1 MMKKYNNRYNEL
13 NKRLAVYVTLIRDI
27 YDKLNLEASKIAVR
41 TGYNDSEKPFSFDD
55 YPETRDAVRRL
66 QQQYINDIESV
77 IYRGTS
83 TEWKNSNLMQDL
95 LAEGVIKKRWAQVH
109 GQRFRHYFQDNS
121 DALKAFQ
128 ERREKGMKLS
138 KRLWNQSEE
147 YLHGLETAVSVG
159 IRKGMS
165 AITLSKKVSQYLWD
179 FPRLQKDYKLKYAKA
194 TNIQDCE
201 YKSIRLARTEIN
213 IAYRQAEQLRWGQMD
228 FVVGYE
234 VKLSNRHKAADFDI
248 CDELAGKYPKDFK
261 FCGFHPNCCCYVI
274 PILKTEDEFWGDNDV
289 QSRNEIKDVPDSF
302 KDWVV
307 RNEGRIKRADERDTQ
322 SYFVRDNR
330 ELVDKILKEHKGKK
344 SILPN
349 GVGEDNRNSWETNL
363 KAIEK
368 KLGIKQGKPMT
379 FEDANEMRGNPR
391 FYEHCSY
398 RVNCQSCVVANELR
412 RRGFDVQAQPN
423 LQKGDIPEK
432 LSRLTN
438 WAWKDFDGNMP
449 QKKMAGGWYL
459 DGINIKYKTMKQA
472 TKELMEMTKDVGRY
486 HIDFGWKR
494 GRSGHI
500 ITLERLNNGKVRIYD
515 PQTGK
520 IVNWAD
526 YSKNISNRYGIKVL
540 RVDNLL
546 INDEIIDGICC
557 VSNN

>member
-1 MMKKYNNRYNEL
+1 MKRYNNRYNEL
-13 NKRLAVYVTLIRDI
+13 NERLAQYVALVNKIFDT
-27 YDKLNLEASKIAVR
+27 LNLEAAKIAKR
-41 TGYNDSEKPFSFDD
+41 TGYDPKSAKPFSFAD
-55 YPETRDAVRRL
+55 YPKTKDAVKKL
-66 QQQYINDIESV
+66 QNQYVEDMQAV

-95 LAEGVIKKRWAQVH
+95 LAEGIIKKRWAQVH

-147 YLHGLETAVSVG
+147 YLQGLETAVSVG

-179 FPRLQKDYKLKYAKA
+179 FPSLQKDYKQKYAKA
-194 TNIQDCE
+194 TTIQDCE

-213 IAYRQAEQLRWGQMD
+213 IAYRQAEQLRWQQMD

-234 VKLSNRHKAADFDI
+234 VKLSHKHKTADYDI
-248 CDELAGKYPKDFK
+248 CNELAGKYPKDFK
-261 FCGFHPNCCCYVI
+261 FCGWHPNCCCFVI
-274 PILKTEDEFWGDNDV
+274 PILKTEDEFWSDEDKP
-289 QSRNEIKDVPDSF
+289 SANEVKDVPKAF
-302 KDWVV
+302 KEWVID
-307 RNEGRIKRADERDTQ
+307 NEGRIIRADERGTQ
-322 SYFVRDNR
+322 SYFIRDNR
-330 ELVDKILKEHKGKK
+330 ELVDNILKESKAKK
-344 SILPN
+344 HVLPS
-349 GVGEDNRNSWETNL
+349 GIDERNRNDWESNL
-363 KAIEK
+363 KVVEK
-368 KLGIKQGKPMT
+368 KLGIKQGNAMT
-379 FEDANEMRGNPR
+379 FEEANEMKGNPH
-391 FYEHCSY
+391 YKEHYSY

-423 LQKGDIPEK
+423 LKKGDIPEK
-432 LSRLTN
+432 LSMMTN
-438 WAWKDFDGNMP
+438 WAWKDLEGKMP
-449 QKKMAGGWYL
+449 PKKKAGGWYL
-459 DGINIKYKTMKQA
+459 DGLKVKYKTMKQA
-472 TKELMEMTKDVGRY
+472 TNEMLEITKDVGRY

-500 ITLERLNNGKVRIYD
+500 ITLERLENGKIRIYD

-520 IVNWAD
+520 IINWKD
-526 YSKNISNRYGIKVL
+526 YAKDISNRYGINIL

-557 VSNN
+557 ISNK